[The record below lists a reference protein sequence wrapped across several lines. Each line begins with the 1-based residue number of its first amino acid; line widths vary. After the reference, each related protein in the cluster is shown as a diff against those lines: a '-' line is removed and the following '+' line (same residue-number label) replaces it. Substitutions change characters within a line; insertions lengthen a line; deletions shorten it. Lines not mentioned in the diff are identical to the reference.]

1 MDRIIVALRTF
12 LTLALPYFRSEDKWR
27 ARGLLAGVIA
37 AELGLVYVAVAVI
50 QWNARFF
57 NALEAK
63 DWNGFKRELFFFG
76 FITLGAIAATA
87 CQYFFGQSLIIRWRR
102 WLTERYV
109 AVWMAEGRHYRIR
122 FVDNTVDNI
131 HLRIAND
138 VLLFLQRTHELG
150 TGLLNSTVALFSF
163 AFILWGLSAT
173 TPLPLFG
180 TDFSFPGY
188 LIWTA
193 LAYAGIGTLTA
204 HLIGWRLIPLQF
216 NQQRFESDFRFAIAR
231 VTDNAEP
238 VALMGGEAVEREELR
253 TRFWR
258 LVRNWTALVQRQTR
272 LIAFT
277 AGYGH
282 VSTVFPI
289 LVVSPAYLTGAITLG
304 ALIQAH
310 LAFQR
315 VEGAF
320 AFCIGAY
327 PKIAE
332 WKAIVDRLAQ
342 FEAAMKVVDS
352 YRDPLA
358 KIGFAVT
365 PDRNLNIDGLVVRLP
380 SSEAIASVP
389 SITLKPGEGLLVSGQ
404 SGSGKSSLFRALAGL
419 WPLGD
424 GAIRFPEGGRVL
436 ALPQR
441 PYFPLGTLR
450 QALTYPTLAEGIDD
464 ARLRDAM
471 EAAGLGSSRKSSRR
485 GSRMERGALGR
496 RTAARRVCAR
506 ADRAAGRAI
515 ARRSGDDAGGRRW
528 RRALPHDRRTSARH
542 DPHFHR
548 PPGTSLRPAS
558 SCDRT
563 GGDVRIRA
571 ARLGDGRVAGLGFA
585 ALHADFA
592 ALSQGLTAFFLDRA
606 ALVLQTKAQGR
617 SGVLDTHAENESVGR
632 EMGPR

>member
-1 MDRIIVALRTF
+1 MDRVIVALRTF
-12 LTLALPYFRSEDKWR
+12 LTLALPYFRSEDRWR
-27 ARGLLAGVIA
+27 ARALLAGVIG
-37 AELGLVYVAVAVI
+37 AELGLVYVAVSVI

-57 NALEAK
+57 NALEAR
-63 DWNGFKRELFFFG
+63 DWDGFKRELLLFG
-76 FITLGAIAATA
+76 LITVGAIVSTA
-87 CQYFFGQSLIIRWRR
+87 CQYYFGQTLQIRWRR

-109 AVWMAEGRHYRIR
+109 AIWMAEGRHYRIR

-150 TGLLNSTVALFSF
+150 TGLLNSVVALFSF
-163 AFILWGLSAT
+163 AIILWGLSAT
-173 TPLPLFG
+173 TPLPIFG
-180 TDFSFPGY
+180 VDLAFPGY

-193 LAYAGIGTLTA
+193 LAYAGIGTLLA

-216 NQQRFESDFRFAIAR
+216 SQQRYESDFRFAIAR

-238 VALMGGEAVEREELR
+238 VALMGGEAVERAEMR

-282 VSTVFPI
+282 ISTVFPI

-304 ALIQAH
+304 ALVQAH

-342 FEAAMKVVDS
+342 FEAAMAVVDS
-352 YRDPLA
+352 YRDPHANITIAPTGAPDLA
-358 KIGFAVT
+358 I
-365 PDRNLNIDGLVVRLP
+365 DNLTVRLGSGEP
-380 SSEAIASVP
+380 IVAVP
-389 SITLKPGEGLLVSGQ
+389 QIGLAPGEGLLVSGP

-424 GAIRFPEGGRVL
+424 GAVRLPTAASGTRVL

-450 QALTYPTLAEGIDD
+450 QALTYPTLAEAVDD
-464 ARLRDAM
+464 TTLRDAM
-471 EAAGLGSSRKSSRR
+471 AAAGLAHLIPRLDEEAEWATMLSG
-485 GSRMERGALGR
+485 GEQQ
-496 RTAARRVCAR
+496 RVAFAR
-506 ADRAAGRAI
+506 ALIARPAVLLLDEAVTTLEETEGRALYRMLAERLPDTIVISIGRPALLSTLHRRAI
-515 ARRSGDDAGGRRW
+515 ALDGIPA
-528 RRALPHDRRTSARH
+528 SARGAG
-542 DPHFHR
+542 R
-548 PPGTSLRPAS
+548 PVAVPA
-558 SCDRT
+558 
-563 GGDVRIRA
+563 
-571 ARLGDGRVAGLGFA
+571 
-585 ALHADFA
+585 
-592 ALSQGLTAFFLDRA
+592 
-606 ALVLQTKAQGR
+606 
-617 SGVLDTHAENESVGR
+617 
-632 EMGPR
+632 

>member
-1 MDRIIVALRTF
+1 MDRVIVALREF
-12 LTLALPYFRSEDKWR
+12 LTLALPYFRSEDRWR
-27 ARGLLAGVIA
+27 ARALLAGVIG

-57 NALEAK
+57 NALEAR
-63 DWNGFKRELFFFG
+63 DWVGFKRELLFFG
-76 FITLGAIAATA
+76 LITLGAIVSTA
-87 CQYFFGQSLIIRWRR
+87 CQYYFGQTLQIRWRR

-109 AVWMAEGRHYRIR
+109 AIWMAEGRHYRLR

-150 TGLLNSTVALFSF
+150 TGLLNSIVALFSF
-163 AFILWGLSAT
+163 AIILWGLSAS
-173 TPLPLFG
+173 TPLPIFG
-180 TDFSFPGY
+180 TDWAFPGY

-193 LAYAGIGTLTA
+193 LAYAGIGTAVA

-216 NQQRFESDFRFAIAR
+216 SQQRYESDFRFAIAR

-238 VALMGGEAVEREELR
+238 VALMAGEAVEREELR

-304 ALIQAH
+304 ALVQAH

-332 WKAIVDRLAQ
+332 WKAIMDRLAQ
-342 FEAAMKVVDS
+342 FEAAMKVVDTH
-352 YRDPLA
+352 RDPLA
-358 KIGFAVT
+358 GIAFVPT
-365 PDRNLNIDGLVVRLP
+365 PGPDLTIDNLVVRLGSGEP
-380 SSEAIASVP
+380 IATVPAIKLA
-389 SITLKPGEGLLVSGQ
+389 PGEGLLVSGQ

-424 GAIRFPEGGRVL
+424 GAIKLPETGRVL

-450 QALTYPTLAEGIDD
+450 QALAYPTLAESVDD
-464 ARLRDAM
+464 TALRHAM
-471 EAAGLGSSRKSSRR
+471 AAAGLIHLVPRLDEEAEWATVLSG
-485 GSRMERGALGR
+485 GEQQ
-496 RTAARRVCAR
+496 RVAFAR
-506 ADRAAGRAI
+506 ALI
-515 ARRSGDDAGGRRW
+515 AKPSVLLLDEAVTTLEEAEADTLYRMLAER
-528 RRALPHDRRTSARH
+528 L
-542 DPHFHR
+542 
-548 PPGTSLRPAS
+548 PGTIVISI
-558 SCDRT
+558 
-563 GGDVRIRA
+563 G
-571 ARLGDGRVAGLGFA
+571 
-585 ALHADFA
+585 
-592 ALSQGLTAFFLDRA
+592 RA
-606 ALVLQTKAQGR
+606 ALLAPLHAR
-617 SGVLDTHAENESVGR
+617 AIVLDGVAASARGAKR
-632 EMGPR
+632 AMAPA

>member
-1 MDRIIVALRTF
+1 MDSVIVALRTF
-12 LTLALPYFRSEDKWR
+12 LTLALPYFRSEDRWR

-57 NALEAK
+57 NALEAR
-63 DWNGFKRELFFFG
+63 DWTGFKRELIIFG
-76 FITLGAIAATA
+76 FITLGAIASTA
-87 CQYFFGQSLIIRWRR
+87 SQYYFGQTLQIRWRR

-109 AVWMAEGRHYRIR
+109 AIWMAEGRHYRIR

-150 TGLLNSTVALFSF
+150 TGLLNSVVAFFSF
-163 AFILWGLSAT
+163 AFILWGLSAA
-173 TPLPLFG
+173 TPFPLFG
-180 TDFSFPGY
+180 QDYSFPGY
-188 LIWTA
+188 LVFTA
-193 LAYAGIGTLTA
+193 LAYAGIGTLVA
-204 HLIGWRLIPLQF
+204 HLIGWRLIPIQF

-272 LIAFT
+272 LIGFT

-332 WKAIVDRLAQ
+332 WKAILDRLAQ
-342 FEAAMKVVDS
+342 FEAAMQVVDT

-358 KIGFAVT
+358 NIAFVPT
-365 PDRNLNIDGLVVRLP
+365 PDPELAVHALVVRLP
-380 SSEAIASVP
+380 SGEPIAAVP
-389 SITLKPGEGLLVSGQ
+389 DIALAPGEGLLVSGQ

-424 GAIRFPEGGRVL
+424 GAIRLPQGARIL

-450 QALTYPTLAEGIDD
+450 QALTYPALAEDIGD
-464 ARLRDAM
+464 AELRGAVA
-471 EAAGLGSSRKSSRR
+471 AAGLAHLADRLDEEADWSAVLSG
-485 GSRMERGALGR
+485 GEQQ
-496 RTAARRVCAR
+496 RVAFAR
-506 ADRAAGRAI
+506 ALIVRPDILLLDEAVTTLEEADGAELYRMLSERMPDLIVISIGRAALLSGMHSRAI
-515 ARRSGDDAGGRRW
+515 VLDGA
-528 RRALPHDRRTSARH
+528 
-542 DPHFHR
+542 
-548 PPGTSLRPAS
+548 PAS
-558 SCDRT
+558 S
-563 GGDVRIRA
+563 RA
-571 ARLGDGRVAGLGFA
+571 AP
-585 ALHADFA
+585 
-592 ALSQGLTAFFLDRA
+592 
-606 ALVLQTKAQGR
+606 VLA
-617 SGVLDTHAENESVGR
+617 SA
-632 EMGPR
+632 PA

>member
-1 MDRIIVALRTF
+1 MDRVIVALREF
-12 LTLALPYFRSEDKWR
+12 FTLALPYFRSEDRWR
-27 ARGLLAGVIA
+27 ARALLAGVIG
-37 AELGLVYVAVAVI
+37 AELGLVYVAVSVI

-57 NALEAK
+57 NALEAR
-63 DWNGFKRELFFFG
+63 DWAGFKRELFLFG
-76 FITLGAIAATA
+76 LITLGAIVSTA
-87 CQYFFGQSLIIRWRR
+87 CQYYFGQTLQIRWRR

-109 AVWMAEGRHYRIR
+109 AIWMADGRHYRLR

-150 TGLLNSTVALFSF
+150 TGLLNSIVALFSF
-163 AFILWGLSAT
+163 AIILWGLSAS
-173 TPLPLFG
+173 TPLPIFG
-180 TDFSFPGY
+180 TDWAFPGY

-193 LAYAGIGTLTA
+193 LAYAGIGTLVA

-216 NQQRFESDFRFAIAR
+216 SQQRYESDFRFAIAR

-238 VALMGGEAVEREELR
+238 VALMAGEAVEREELR

-310 LAFQR
+310 LTFQR

-332 WKAIVDRLAQ
+332 WKAIMDRLAQ
-342 FEAAMKVVDS
+342 FEAAMRVVDTH
-352 YRDPLA
+352 RDPHA
-358 KIGFAVT
+358 RIAFVPT
-365 PDRNLNIDGLVVRLP
+365 PGADLTIDNLVVRLGSGEP
-380 SSEAIASVP
+380 IATVPAIRLA
-389 SITLKPGEGLLVSGQ
+389 PGDGLLVSGQ

-424 GAIRFPEGGRVL
+424 GAIKLPEAGRVL

-450 QALTYPTLAEGIDD
+450 QALTYPTLAGEVDD
-464 ARLRDAM
+464 VALRDAM
-471 EAAGLGSSRKSSRR
+471 AAAGLIHLVSRLDEEAEWATVLSGGEQQRVAFARALIAKPSVLLLDEAVTTLEEAEADALY
-485 GSRMERGALGR
+485 RMLAERLPGTIIISIGRPALLAPLHARAIVLDGVAASARGA
-496 RTAARRVCAR
+496 ARVMA
-506 ADRAAGRAI
+506 
-515 ARRSGDDAGGRRW
+515 
-528 RRALPHDRRTSARH
+528 
-542 DPHFHR
+542 
-548 PPGTSLRPAS
+548 PA
-558 SCDRT
+558 
-563 GGDVRIRA
+563 
-571 ARLGDGRVAGLGFA
+571 
-585 ALHADFA
+585 
-592 ALSQGLTAFFLDRA
+592 
-606 ALVLQTKAQGR
+606 
-617 SGVLDTHAENESVGR
+617 
-632 EMGPR
+632 

>member
-1 MDRIIVALRTF
+1 MDRVIVALREF
-12 LTLALPYFRSEDKWR
+12 FTLALPYFRSEDRWR
-27 ARGLLAGVIA
+27 ARALLAGVIG
-37 AELGLVYVAVAVI
+37 AELGLVYVAVSVI

-57 NALEAK
+57 NALEAR
-63 DWNGFKRELFFFG
+63 DWAGFKRELFLFG
-76 FITLGAIAATA
+76 LITLGAIVSTA
-87 CQYFFGQSLIIRWRR
+87 CQYYFGQTLQIRWRR

-109 AVWMAEGRHYRIR
+109 SIWMAEGRHYRLR

-150 TGLLNSTVALFSF
+150 TGLLNSIVALFSF
-163 AFILWGLSAT
+163 AIILWGLSAS
-173 TPLPLFG
+173 TPLPIFG
-180 TDFSFPGY
+180 TDLAFPGY

-193 LAYAGIGTLTA
+193 LAYAGIGTLVA

-216 NQQRFESDFRFAIAR
+216 SQQRYESDFRFAIAR

-238 VALMGGEAVEREELR
+238 VALMAGEAVEREELR

-304 ALIQAH
+304 ALVQAH

-332 WKAIVDRLAQ
+332 WKAIMDRLAQ
-342 FEAAMKVVDS
+342 FEAAMRVVDTH
-352 YRDPLA
+352 RDPHARIAFVPTPGPDLA
-358 KIGFAVT
+358 
-365 PDRNLNIDGLVVRLP
+365 IDNLVVRLGSGEP
-380 SSEAIASVP
+380 IATVPAIRLA
-389 SITLKPGEGLLVSGQ
+389 PGEGLLVSGQ

-424 GAIRFPEGGRVL
+424 GAIKLPEEGRVL

-450 QALTYPTLAEGIDD
+450 QALTYPTLAEKVDD
-464 ARLRDAM
+464 VALRDAM
-471 EAAGLGSSRKSSRR
+471 AAAGLIHLVSRLDEEAEWATVLSGGEQQRVAFARALIAKPAVLLLDEAVTTLEEAEADALY
-485 GSRMERGALGR
+485 RMLSERLPETIVISIGRPALLAPLHARAIVLDGVAASARGA
-496 RTAARRVCAR
+496 AR
-506 ADRAAGRAI
+506 AMA
-515 ARRSGDDAGGRRW
+515 
-528 RRALPHDRRTSARH
+528 
-542 DPHFHR
+542 
-548 PPGTSLRPAS
+548 PA
-558 SCDRT
+558 
-563 GGDVRIRA
+563 
-571 ARLGDGRVAGLGFA
+571 
-585 ALHADFA
+585 
-592 ALSQGLTAFFLDRA
+592 
-606 ALVLQTKAQGR
+606 
-617 SGVLDTHAENESVGR
+617 
-632 EMGPR
+632 

>member
-1 MDRIIVALRTF
+1 MDRVIVALRTF
-12 LTLALPYFRSEDKWR
+12 LTLALPYFRSEDRWR
-27 ARGLLAGVIA
+27 ARALLAGVIG
-37 AELGLVYVAVAVI
+37 AELGLVYVAVSVI

-63 DWNGFKRELFFFG
+63 DWDGFRRELFLFG
-76 FITLGAIAATA
+76 LITLGAIASTA
-87 CQYFFGQSLIIRWRR
+87 CQYYFGQTLQIRWRR

-109 AVWMAEGRHYRIR
+109 AIWMAEGRHYRIR

-150 TGLLNSTVALFSF
+150 TGLLNSVVALFSF
-163 AFILWGLSAT
+163 AIILWGLSAT
-173 TPLPLFG
+173 TPLPIFG
-180 TDFSFPGY
+180 VDLAFPGY

-193 LAYAGIGTLTA
+193 LAYAGIGTLLA

-216 NQQRFESDFRFAIAR
+216 SQQRYESDFRFAIAR

-238 VALMGGEAVEREELR
+238 VALMGGEAVERAEMR

-282 VSTVFPI
+282 ISTVFPI

-304 ALIQAH
+304 ALVQAH

-342 FEAAMKVVDS
+342 FEAAMAVVDS
-352 YRDPLA
+352 YRDPHANITIAPVTEGDLA
-358 KIGFAVT
+358 
-365 PDRNLNIDGLVVRLP
+365 IDSLTVRLGSGEP
-380 SSEAIASVP
+380 IVTVP
-389 SITLKPGEGLLVSGQ
+389 PTTLAPGEGLLVSGP
-404 SGSGKSSLFRALAGL
+404 SGSGKSSLFRTLAGL

-424 GAIRFPEGGRVL
+424 GAIRLPAAAGGTRIL

-450 QALTYPTLAEGIDD
+450 QALTYPTLAEHVDD
-464 ARLRDAM
+464 ATLRDAM
-471 EAAGLGSSRKSSRR
+471 AAAGLGH
-485 GSRMERGALGR
+485 LI
-496 RTAARRVCAR
+496 ARLDEEAEWATMLSGGEQQRVAFAR
-506 ADRAAGRAI
+506 ALIARPAVLLLDEAVTTLEETEGRALYRMLAERMPDTI
-515 ARRSGDDAGGRRW
+515 VISIG
-528 RRALPHDRRTSARH
+528 
-542 DPHFHR
+542 
-548 PPGTSLRPAS
+548 RPA
-558 SCDRT
+558 
-563 GGDVRIRA
+563 
-571 ARLGDGRVAGLGFA
+571 LLA
-585 ALHADFA
+585 ALHRR
-592 ALSQGLTAFFLDRA
+592 T
-606 ALVLQTKAQGR
+606 V
-617 SGVLDTHAENESVGR
+617 VLDGVPASARGGAHAVAV
-632 EMGPR
+632 PA

>member
-1 MDRIIVALRTF
+1 MDRVIIALRTF
-12 LTLALPYFRSEDKWR
+12 LALALPYFRSEDKWR
-27 ARGLLAGVIA
+27 ARALLAGVIG
-37 AELGLVYVAVAVI
+37 AELGLVYVAVTVI

-63 DWNGFKRELFFFG
+63 DWAGFRHELFVFG
-76 FITLGAIAATA
+76 LITIGAIVATA
-87 CQYFFGQSLIIRWRR
+87 CQYYFGQTLQIRWRR

-109 AVWMAEGRHYRIR
+109 AIWMADGRHYRLR

-150 TGLLNSTVALFSF
+150 TGLLNSVVALLSF
-163 AFILWGLSAT
+163 AIILWGLSAQ
-173 TPLPLFG
+173 TPMPV
-180 TDFSFPGY
+180 FSMDLAFPGY

-193 LAYAGIGTLTA
+193 LAYAGIGTLVA

-216 NQQRFESDFRFAIAR
+216 SQQRYESDFRFAIAR

-238 VALMGGEAVEREELR
+238 VALMAGEAVERAELR

-304 ALIQAH
+304 ALMQAH

-320 AFCIGAY
+320 AYCIGAY

-332 WKAIVDRLAQ
+332 WKAVMDRLAQ

-352 YRDPLA
+352 YRDPHARISIVPGPGADLA
-358 KIGFAVT
+358 
-365 PDRNLNIDGLVVRLP
+365 IDDLVVRLGSGEP
-380 SSEAIASVP
+380 IATVP
-389 SITLKPGEGLLVSGQ
+389 PIRLAPGESLLVSGH

-424 GAIRFPEGGRVL
+424 GAIAVPAEGRIL

-450 QALTYPTLAEGIDD
+450 QALTYPTLAGAVDD
-464 ARLRDAM
+464 AALRDAM
-471 EAAGLGSSRKSSRR
+471 AAAGLIHLVPRLDEEAEWATVLSGGEQQRVAFARALYRMLAEHLPDIIVISIGRAAQLAPLHNRMIVLDGETASAR
-485 GSRMERGALGR
+485 G
-496 RTAARRVCAR
+496 AARRLAP
-506 ADRAAGRAI
+506 
-515 ARRSGDDAGGRRW
+515 
-528 RRALPHDRRTSARH
+528 LPA
-542 DPHFHR
+542 
-548 PPGTSLRPAS
+548 
-558 SCDRT
+558 
-563 GGDVRIRA
+563 
-571 ARLGDGRVAGLGFA
+571 
-585 ALHADFA
+585 
-592 ALSQGLTAFFLDRA
+592 
-606 ALVLQTKAQGR
+606 
-617 SGVLDTHAENESVGR
+617 
-632 EMGPR
+632 

>member
-1 MDRIIVALRTF
+1 MDRVIVALREF
-12 LTLALPYFRSEDKWR
+12 LTLALPYFRSEDRWR
-27 ARGLLAGVIA
+27 ARALLAGVIG
-37 AELGLVYVAVAVI
+37 AELGLVYVAVSVI

-63 DWNGFKRELFFFG
+63 DWNGFKRELFIFG
-76 FITLGAIAATA
+76 FITIGAIVATA
-87 CQYFFGQSLIIRWRR
+87 SQYYFGQTLQIRWRR

-109 AVWMAEGRHYRIR
+109 AIWMAEGRHYRLR

-150 TGLLNSTVALFSF
+150 TGLLNSVVALLSF
-163 AFILWGLSAT
+163 AIILWGLSAT

-180 TDFSFPGY
+180 VDLAFPGY

-193 LAYAGIGTLTA
+193 LAYAGIGTLVA

-216 NQQRFESDFRFAIAR
+216 SQQRYESDFRFAIAR

-272 LIAFT
+272 LIGFT

-332 WKAIVDRLAQ
+332 WKAIMDRLSQ
-342 FEAAMKVVDS
+342 FEAAMKVIDG

-358 KIGFAVT
+358 KIEFAT
-365 PDRNLNIDGLVVRLP
+365 APDRKLGIDKLTVRLGSGAP
-380 SSEAIASVP
+380 IASVP
-389 SITLKPGEGLLVSGQ
+389 AISLAPGEGALVSGQ
-404 SGSGKSSLFRALAGL
+404 SGSGKSSLFRALARL

-424 GAIRFPEGGRVL
+424 GTIKLPAGGML

-450 QALTYPTLAEGIDD
+450 QALTYPTLAAAVDD
-464 ARLRDAM
+464 AALRDAM
-471 EAAGLGSSRKSSRR
+471 AAAGLIHLVPRLDEEAEWATVLSGGEQQRVAFARALIAR
-485 GSRMERGALGR
+485 PAVLLLDEAVTTLEEAEAHALYRMLADRLPETIVISIGRPAQLGALHGRVIVLDGTTASARGAA
-496 RTAARRVCAR
+496 RTIAAA
-506 ADRAAGRAI
+506 
-515 ARRSGDDAGGRRW
+515 
-528 RRALPHDRRTSARH
+528 
-542 DPHFHR
+542 
-548 PPGTSLRPAS
+548 PA
-558 SCDRT
+558 
-563 GGDVRIRA
+563 
-571 ARLGDGRVAGLGFA
+571 
-585 ALHADFA
+585 
-592 ALSQGLTAFFLDRA
+592 
-606 ALVLQTKAQGR
+606 
-617 SGVLDTHAENESVGR
+617 
-632 EMGPR
+632 

>member
-1 MDRIIVALRTF
+1 MDSVIAALRTF

-63 DWNGFKRELFFFG
+63 DWVGFKRELMFFG
-76 FITLGAIAATA
+76 VITLGAILATA
-87 CQYFFGQSLIIRWRR
+87 SQYYFGQSLIIRWRR

-109 AVWMAEGRHYRIR
+109 AIWMADGRHYRIR

-150 TGLLNSTVALFSF
+150 TGMLNSIVALFSF

-173 TPLPLFG
+173 TPFPLFG
-180 TDFSFPGY
+180 HDYSFPGY
-188 LIWTA
+188 LVFAA
-193 LAYAGIGTLTA
+193 LAYAAIGTLVA

-216 NQQRFESDFRFAIAR
+216 SQQRYESDFRFAIAR

-238 VALMGGEAVEREELR
+238 VALMAGEAVEREDMR
-253 TRFWR
+253 ARFWR

-289 LVVSPAYLTGAITLG
+289 LIASPAYLSGAITLG
-304 ALIQAH
+304 ALMQAH

-342 FEAAMKVVDS
+342 FEAAMTVIDT
-352 YRDPLA
+352 YRDPRA
-358 KIGFAVT
+358 NIAFADAA
-365 PDRNLNIDGLVVRLP
+365 DRNLTLDHLVVKLGTGEP
-380 SSEAIASVP
+380 IASVP
-389 SITLKPGEGLLVSGQ
+389 HLTLEPGEGLLVSGP
-404 SGSGKSSLFRALAGL
+404 SGSGKSSLFRALSGL

-424 GAIRFPEGGRVL
+424 GTVRRPHGARIL

-450 QALTYPTLAEGIDD
+450 QALTYPTLAAEVDD
-464 ARLRDAM
+464 AALREAM
-471 EAAGLGSSRKSSRR
+471 TAAGLAHLS
-485 GSRMERGALGR
+485 GR
-496 RTAARRVCAR
+496 LDEEAEWGTVLSGGEQQRVAFAR
-506 ADRAAGRAI
+506 ALIARPAILLLDEAVTTLEEGDGLALYRMLAEHLPDAIIISVGRAALLSTVHRRAI
-515 ARRSGDDAGGRRW
+515 TLDGA
-528 RRALPHDRRTSARH
+528 
-542 DPHFHR
+542 
-548 PPGTSLRPAS
+548 PAS
-558 SCDRT
+558 S
-563 GGDVRIRA
+563 RA
-571 ARLGDGRVAGLGFA
+571 QPVAA
-585 ALHADFA
+585 PMPA
-592 ALSQGLTAFFLDRA
+592 
-606 ALVLQTKAQGR
+606 
-617 SGVLDTHAENESVGR
+617 
-632 EMGPR
+632 

>member
-1 MDRIIVALRTF
+1 MDRVIVALREF
-12 LTLALPYFRSEDKWR
+12 LTLALPYFRSEDRWR
-27 ARGLLAGVIA
+27 ARALLAGVIG

-57 NALEAK
+57 NALEAR
-63 DWNGFKRELFFFG
+63 DWVGFKRELLFFG
-76 FITLGAIAATA
+76 LITLGAIVSTA
-87 CQYFFGQSLIIRWRR
+87 CQYYFGQTLQIRWRR

-109 AVWMAEGRHYRIR
+109 AIWMAEGRHYRLR

-150 TGLLNSTVALFSF
+150 TGLLNSIVALFSF
-163 AFILWGLSAT
+163 AIILWGLSAS
-173 TPLPLFG
+173 TPLPIFG
-180 TDFSFPGY
+180 TDWAFPGY

-193 LAYAGIGTLTA
+193 LAYAGIGTAVA

-216 NQQRFESDFRFAIAR
+216 SQQRYESDFRFAIAR

-238 VALMGGEAVEREELR
+238 VALMAGEAVEREELR

-304 ALIQAH
+304 ALVQAH

-332 WKAIVDRLAQ
+332 WKAIMDRLAQ
-342 FEAAMKVVDS
+342 FEAAMKVVDTH
-352 YRDPLA
+352 RDPLA
-358 KIGFAVT
+358 GIAFVPT
-365 PDRNLNIDGLVVRLP
+365 PGPDLTIDNLVVRLGSGEP
-380 SSEAIASVP
+380 IATVPAIKLA
-389 SITLKPGEGLLVSGQ
+389 PGEGLLVSGQ

-424 GAIRFPEGGRVL
+424 GAIKLPETGRVL

-450 QALTYPTLAEGIDD
+450 QALAYPTLAESVDD
-464 ARLRDAM
+464 TALRDAM
-471 EAAGLGSSRKSSRR
+471 AAAGLIHLVSRLDEEAEWATVLS
-485 GSRMERGALGR
+485 GGEQQ
-496 RTAARRVCAR
+496 RVAFAR
-506 ADRAAGRAI
+506 ALI
-515 ARRSGDDAGGRRW
+515 AKPSVLLLDEAVTTLEEAEADTLYRMLAER
-528 RRALPHDRRTSARH
+528 L
-542 DPHFHR
+542 
-548 PPGTSLRPAS
+548 PGTIVISI
-558 SCDRT
+558 
-563 GGDVRIRA
+563 G
-571 ARLGDGRVAGLGFA
+571 
-585 ALHADFA
+585 
-592 ALSQGLTAFFLDRA
+592 RA
-606 ALVLQTKAQGR
+606 ALLAPLHAR
-617 SGVLDTHAENESVGR
+617 AIVLDGVAASARGAKR
-632 EMGPR
+632 AMAPA

>member
-1 MDRIIVALRTF
+1 MDRVIVALREF

-27 ARGLLAGVIA
+27 ARALLAGVIG
-37 AELGLVYVAVAVI
+37 AELGLVYVAVSVI

-63 DWNGFKRELFFFG
+63 DWNGFKRELVVFG
-76 FITLGAIAATA
+76 FITVGAIVATA
-87 CQYFFGQSLIIRWRR
+87 SQYYFGQTLIIRWRR

-109 AVWMAEGRHYRIR
+109 AVWMAQGRHYRLR

-163 AFILWGLSAT
+163 AFILWGLSAS

-180 TDFSFPGY
+180 TDLSFPGY

-193 LAYAGIGTLTA
+193 LAYAGIGTAVA

-272 LIAFT
+272 LIGFT

-332 WKAIVDRLAQ
+332 WKAIMDRLSQ

-358 KIGFAVT
+358 NIEFAAAG
-365 PDRNLNIDGLVVRLP
+365 DRNLTIDNLTVRLASGAP
-380 SSEAIASVP
+380 IATVPAISL
-389 SITLKPGEGLLVSGQ
+389 SPGEGALVSGQ
-404 SGSGKSSLFRALAGL
+404 SGSGKSSLFRALARL

-424 GAIRFPEGGRVL
+424 GAIKLPAGGML

-450 QALTYPTLAEGIDD
+450 QALTYPALADTVGDTE
-464 ARLRDAM
+464 LREAM
-471 EAAGLGSSRKSSRR
+471 AAAGLAHLAGRLDEEAEWAAVLSGGEQQRVAFARALITRPAVLLLDEAVTTLEEADGRALYRMLAERLPETIIISIGRPALLSEQHRRAIVLEGVSASSR
-485 GSRMERGALGR
+485 GSAPIV
-496 RTAARRVCAR
+496 AV
-506 ADRAAGRAI
+506 
-515 ARRSGDDAGGRRW
+515 
-528 RRALPHDRRTSARH
+528 
-542 DPHFHR
+542 
-548 PPGTSLRPAS
+548 PA
-558 SCDRT
+558 
-563 GGDVRIRA
+563 
-571 ARLGDGRVAGLGFA
+571 
-585 ALHADFA
+585 
-592 ALSQGLTAFFLDRA
+592 
-606 ALVLQTKAQGR
+606 
-617 SGVLDTHAENESVGR
+617 
-632 EMGPR
+632 